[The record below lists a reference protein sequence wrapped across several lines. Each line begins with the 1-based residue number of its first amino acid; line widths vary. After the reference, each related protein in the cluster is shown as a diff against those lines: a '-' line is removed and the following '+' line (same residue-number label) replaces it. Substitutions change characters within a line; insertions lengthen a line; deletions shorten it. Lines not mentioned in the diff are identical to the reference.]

1 MGLLVLLEEPSPG
14 PAQGIVP
21 IQGAVVVE
29 KVQGGKALLREEVL
43 HFGHRGPPVVVV
55 PLHQILFA
63 GELVQ
68 EAKVRLRLVQVDAPG
83 GVPCQDQHITGGQL
97 AQGFPDAVCVV
108 LPRGAEHLHRLVRC
122 QGEVQ
127 VPDGVEGH
135 AAPLLSFI
143 GIPMGDGSASHW
155 TRNSAMLMAGQMRP
169 PFSF

>member
-1 MGLLVLLEEPSPG
+1 MGLLVLLKEPSPG
-14 PAQGIVP
+14 PAQGVVS
-21 IQGAVVVE
+21 IQGAVVME

-68 EAKVRLRLVQVDAPG
+68 KAEVRLRLIQVDAPG
-83 GVPCQDQHITGGQL
+83 GVPRQDQHIAGGQP
-97 AQGFPDAVCVV
+97 AQSIADALHVI
-108 LPRGAEHLHRLVRC
+108 LPGGAEHLHRLVRC

-135 AAPLLSFI
+135 AAPLLSLC
-143 GIPMGDGSASHW
+143 PVRRSQPSSSAAP
-155 TRNSAMLMAGQMRP
+155 TPRNSVDL
-169 PFSF
+169 S